1 MNIYLA
7 RQPIFDRRLNVI
19 GYELLYRSGLDNYCL
34 EADGEK
40 ATASVIIN
48 SFITIGIDSVTRGKK
63 AFVNFSK
70 QLLDQEAAQ
79 LFPPGNLVLEVIGSV
94 EVDYQTLKACEKL
107 KDWGYLLALDDFS
120 LNSKNLPLFQL
131 VDIVKIDF
139 LSTDHHE
146 QTELLEFAQRY
157 GKQVLA
163 KNVETLEA
171 YNRAIGFGYLYFQ
184 GYFFCLPEIVENR
197 SIPELYVHQVKLL
210 QEIHKPEVDFD
221 CLEGLIKN
229 DVALSYKL
237 LKFIN
242 TMKYSVRLP
251 VTSIRQAM
259 VMLGRKQMLIWA
271 TMITLH
277 SIAADKSDELII
289 TSMLRAHFCEALAY
303 KTGIRENSD
312 NLFLTG
318 LFSLLDVF
326 FDCPMKIVLEEL
338 PLSSRVKEAL
348 LGQNNDISDV
358 YQLVLAYEKAQWDDV
373 NRFRLALGLEEKD
386 IQDSYLE
393 AIKVSEAILD

>member
-1 MNIYLA
+1 M
-7 RQPIFDRRLNVI
+7 
-19 GYELLYRSGLDNYCL
+19 YRSGLDNYCL

-48 SFITIGIDSVTRGKK
+48 SFITIGIDLVTRGKK

-79 LFPPGNLVLEVIGSV
+79 LFSPGNLVLEVIGSV
-94 EVDYQTLKACEKL
+94 EVDEQTLKACQKI
-107 KDWGYLLALDDFS
+107 KDRGYLFALDDFS

-131 VDIVKIDF
+131 ADIVKIDF
-139 LSTDHHE
+139 LSTDHYE
-146 QTELLEFAQRY
+146 QTELLQLSHRY
-157 GKQVLA
+157 GKQILA
-163 KNVETLEA
+163 KNLETLEA
-171 YNRAIGFGYLYFQ
+171 YNRAIGFGYSYYQ
-184 GYFFCLPEIVENR
+184 GYFFCRPEIVENR

-210 QEIHKPEVDFD
+210 QEIHKPEIDFD
-221 CLEGLIKN
+221 RLEQLIKN

-242 TMKYSVRLP
+242 TMKYSIRLP
-251 VTSIRQAM
+251 LTSIRQAM

-271 TMITLH
+271 TIITLH

-289 TSMLRAHFCEALAY
+289 TSMLRARFCEDLAR
-303 KTGIRENSD
+303 KTDLRENSD

-326 FDCPMKIVLEEL
+326 FDCPMRVILDKL
-338 PLSSRVKEAL
+338 PLSSQVKEAL
-348 LGQNNDISDV
+348 LGQSNAISDV
-358 YQLVLAYEKAQWDDV
+358 YKLVLAYEKAQWDDV
-373 NRFRLALGLEEKD
+373 SRFRLTLGLEEKD
-386 IQDSYLE
+386 IQNSYLE
-393 AIKVSEAILD
+393 AIKLSETMVD